1 MKKYFTIFLLCLS
14 ALFLLSACVGQEPSD
29 ETDSATDGETTAEVT
44 APATDPEA
52 PTEEA
57 SEKDTEP
64 VSDPEDTSPSGVVMA
79 DIYPTPSEITY
90 EEGYVVTSKVKP
102 NEAAAKYAELLA
114 DHGMTVAEDGLP
126 LTVTLRDMTE
136 LAYGAD
142 EGYILHITQEGITI
156 EAQTERGVHYAF
168 MTLIQLI
175 EKSGPFPLVTIK
187 DAPRN
192 PLRGVI
198 EGFYGTAW
206 THEYRKDLFKFMG
219 ENKMNAYIYAPKDDA
234 KHRALWRELYSGE
247 ELETLRDLITTAREN
262 YVKFIYAISPGGDI
276 DLGGGY
282 AADFDKLMAK
292 CRQMYDLGVR
302 DFAIF
307 LDDIDS
313 RDAVGHAKLLTD
325 FQTKFVETYEDVSD
339 LVAITAEYTDS
350 FLTEY
355 TDTIGP
361 LIHEDVELMWTG
373 PGVSPEKIA
382 KPHLNKIIRKYGR
395 EVFIWWNYPVNDI
408 LVNNLYMGAC
418 EGLMANLHES
428 ITGLVAN
435 PMNQGYAS
443 MVPLFTTAD
452 YLWNP
457 EGYNGDSSLRA
468 ACESLAPDAVEA
480 LLNFISMT
488 CSSPMN
494 RYTDSESLKTLLDAY
509 KAVPSHTA
517 LEALGSYFDMMLI
530 YADQLEGMKNRAL
543 YADIAEWVNKYRAYG
558 IMGKAYVD
566 MESAHGEGKP
576 LSELLPL
583 LGAYKTAEASVKGN
597 GRLVSPGVLTPFLDT
612 LPHKLN
618 QLCGFDSS
626 DTVGLPTL
634 TTGLPIYSNHTLDL
648 ACDGLTDTF
657 FWSGRA
663 GLTGDYIQLDL
674 GAPTQVSRVTFNARN
689 ASAAEADY
697 IRNGELSYSVDG
709 KTWITV
715 CAVNQPV
722 NDIEVH
728 ITARYLRVEVKADQ
742 INWVTVSEFSVAAED
757 RVSDEIALDEY
768 FIARYNLIALQDDRI
783 YTALDVDDTTAE
795 GHSLLITVGE
805 TGTVT
810 LLSYALPTDGVS
822 ATVRGTDGAE
832 LGQTALD
839 YETVITAPAGSV
851 IEVPLGRGLRIAEIR

>member
-1 MKKYFTIFLLCLS
+1 MMILKRKMLAALALCL
-14 ALFLLSACVGQEPSD
+14 AGLTLAACGPKKPVTPDPQTDAEP
-29 ETDSATDGETTAEVT
+29 DSVATE
-44 APATDPEA
+44 PASTPEA
-52 PTEEA
+52 KPELRVPAVYPVPQYTSVAAGELTVDVQPERFSPDANGTAFAHLLTEAGA
-57 SEKDTEP
+57 S
-64 VSDPEDTSPSGVVMA
+64 VGVN
-79 DIYPTPSEITY
+79 
-90 EEGYVVTSKVKP
+90 GF
-102 NEAAAKYAELLA
+102 
-114 DHGMTVAEDGLP
+114 P
-126 LTVTLRDMTE
+126 LTVTYRD
-136 LAYGAD
+136 LAADFEYGAD
-142 EGYILHITQEGITI
+142 EAYILTVTKDGVAV
-156 EAQTERGVHYAF
+156 EAQTERGAFYAVT
-168 MTLIQLI
+168 TLCAML
-175 EKSGPFPLVTIK
+175 EKGNGSIPVITVK

-198 EGFYGTAW
+198 EGFYGKAY
-206 THEYRKDLFKFMG
+206 THEFRKELFSFMG

-234 KHRALWRELYSGE
+234 KHRALWRELYSGD
-247 ELETLRDLITTAREN
+247 ELETMRDLVASARQN

-282 AADFDKLMAK
+282 AADFDKLMVK
-292 CRQMYDLGVR
+292 CQQMYDLGVR

-307 LDDIDS
+307 LDDIES

-325 FQTKFVETYEDVSD
+325 FQTKFVETHEGVSD

-408 LVNNLYMGAC
+408 LVNNLYMGPC

-457 EGYNGDSSLRA
+457 ETYDPDASLRM
-468 ACESLAPDAVEA
+468 ACEILAPDVCGPLE
-480 LLNFISMT
+480 NFISMT

-494 RYTDSESLKTLLDAY
+494 KYTDSPSLKTLLDAY
-509 KAVPSHTA
+509 RAAPSRTA
-517 LEALGSYFDMMLI
+517 LDALGSYFDMMLLH
-530 YADQLEGMKNRAL
+530 ADHLEVMNNRAL
-543 YADIAEWVNKYRAYG
+543 YTDIAEWVAKYRAYAE
-558 IMGKAYVD
+558 MGRVYVA
-566 MESAHGEGKP
+566 MEIAREEGKP
-576 LSELLPL
+576 LEDLLAF
-583 LGAYKTAEASVKGN
+583 LGVYKDAEASIKGN
-597 GRLVSPGVLTPFLDT
+597 ARLVSPGVLAPFFDT
-612 LPHKLN
+612 LPHTLN
-618 QLCGFDSS
+618 QICGFDSTN
-626 DTVGLPTL
+626 TVSLPTL
-634 TTGLPIYSNHTLDL
+634 TTSLPVYSNYPTDF

-674 GAPTQVSRVTFNARN
+674 GAPTAVSRVTFNARN
-689 ASAAEADY
+689 ASSSEADY

-709 KTWITV
+709 QTWIPL
-715 CAVNQPV
+715 CAVSMPV
-722 NDIEVH
+722 NDIEVN

-742 INWVTVSEFSVAAED
+742 INWVTISEFSVEAED
-757 RVSDEIALDEY
+757 RVSENLALDEY
-768 FIARYNLIALQDDRI
+768 FISRYQLITLQDGRI
-783 YTALDVDDTTAE
+783 YTALDTDDTVAE

-805 TGTVT
+805 TGKVT
-810 LLSYALPTDGVS
+810 LLSYAPPEGMVEAIIRSEDGV
-822 ATVRGTDGAE
+822 E
-832 LGQTALD
+832 LGRKALE

-851 IEVPLGRGLRIAEIR
+851 VEVPLGRGLRIAEVR

>member
-1 MKKYFTIFLLCLS
+1 MNALTRTLLAVLTLCLAGLTLVACGPDKPVEDTPADSGTAS
-14 ALFLLSACVGQEPSD
+14 ADTAADTVMG
-29 ETDSATDGETTAEVT
+29 TDSAPETSHEAETTLRV
-44 APATDPEA
+44 PN
-52 PTEEA
+52 
-57 SEKDTEP
+57 
-64 VSDPEDTSPSGVVMA
+64 VS
-79 DIYPTPSEITY
+79 PTPQYMSTAGGEYAVGLCIERISPDANAAKFTHLLTRAGATVGENGFPLTITY
-90 EEGYVVTSKVKP
+90 RDLSSDFEYGTD
-102 NEAAAKYAELLA
+102 EA
-114 DHGMTVAEDGLP
+114 
-126 LTVTLRDMTE
+126 
-136 LAYGAD
+136 
-142 EGYILHITQEGITI
+142 YILTIAENGAAI
-156 EAQTERGVHYAF
+156 EAQTERGAF
-168 MTLIQLI
+168 YGMTTFCFMFEYNFGYVPVITV
-175 EKSGPFPLVTIK
+175 E

-192 PLRGVI
+192 AQRGVI
-198 EGFYGTAW
+198 EGFYGKAYS
-206 THEYRKDLFKFMG
+206 HEFRKELFVFMG